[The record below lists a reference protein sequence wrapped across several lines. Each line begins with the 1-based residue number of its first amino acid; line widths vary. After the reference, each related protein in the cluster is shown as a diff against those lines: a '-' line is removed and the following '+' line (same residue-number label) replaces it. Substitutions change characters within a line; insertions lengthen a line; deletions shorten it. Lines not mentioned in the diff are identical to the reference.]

1 MVLTSTYS
9 LCWTKS
15 KTLQVVET
23 LSLPPSMISLP
34 SFVDPSP
41 SHPPYQYPAV
51 VVAAAAAAAAA
62 AEIRFL
68 DDMLGESGD
77 NVASLLEKAFDLVP
91 GSFPL
96 AMPHATE
103 QNTSPLTGKT
113 LTTVDVT
120 VCQ

>member
-1 MVLTSTYS
+1 M
-9 LCWTKS
+9 
-15 KTLQVVET
+15 
-23 LSLPPSMISLP
+23 LPLIDL
-34 SFVDPSP
+34 
-41 SHPPYQYPAV
+41 SHPSDQYF
-51 VVAAAAAAAAA
+51 A

-103 QNTSPLTGKT
+103 QNTSPLTGNT
-113 LTTVDVT
+113 VTT
-120 VCQ
+120 